1 MRPPNDFKTLPKKE
15 AVLQMNKLG
24 AARIPFLFI
33 IDYQAQNAIVLL
45 KNEIDRSKILFRFE
59 NASNTLKKNKP
70 IDTDNLIFEKF
81 PISKLDYSDKFR
93 KIKDEIQK
101 GNSFLT
107 NFTQPTPITI
117 NLSLQEIFHRSNAK
131 FKIWLKDWFVVFS
144 PELFIKIEHGIIA
157 SYPMKGTIDASIPFA
172 ETTILN
178 DVKEKAEHATIV
190 DLIRND
196 LSMVAKNVEVKRYRY
211 VEKIVTNHS
220 ELLQLS
226 SEIAGELPRDYENN
240 IGDIIFKL
248 LPAGSICGAPKPKTL
263 AIIDDVEAY
272 ERGFYSGICGYFDG
286 VNLESAVM
294 IRFIEQTESGFIF
307 KSGGGI
313 TSLSDA
319 EKEYEELIQ
328 KIYIPVY

>member
-1 MRPPNDFKTLPKKE
+1 MRLPNDFKTLSQSD
-15 AVLQMNKLG
+15 AALRMNKLG
-24 AARIPFLFI
+24 TAHIPFLFI
-33 IDYQAQNAIVLL
+33 IDYRAQNTIVLL
-45 KNEIDRSKILFRFE
+45 ENEIDCSKILFQFE
-59 NASNTLKKNKP
+59 NASNISIKGKS
-70 IDTDNLIFEKF
+70 IGADNFTFEKY
-81 PISKLDYSDKFR
+81 PISKSDYSEKIQ
-93 KIKDEIQK
+93 KIKDEIRK

-107 NFTQPTPITI
+107 NFTQPTPIST

-131 FKIWLKDWFVVFS
+131 FKLWLRDWFVVFS
-144 PELFIKIEHGIIA
+144 PELFIKIEQGNIA
-157 SYPMKGTIDASIPFA
+157 SFPMKGTIDASIPFA

-178 DVKEKAEHATIV
+178 DVKEMAEHATIV

-211 VEKIVTNHS
+211 VEKIDTNHS

-226 SEIAGELPRDYENN
+226 SEIVGELPRDYEKN

-263 AIIDDVEAY
+263 SIIDDVEAY
-272 ERGFYSGICGYFDG
+272 DRGFYSGICGYFDG
-286 VNLESAVM
+286 ENLESAVM
-294 IRFIEQTESGFIF
+294 IRFIEQTESGFVF

-328 KIYIPVY
+328 KIYIPIY